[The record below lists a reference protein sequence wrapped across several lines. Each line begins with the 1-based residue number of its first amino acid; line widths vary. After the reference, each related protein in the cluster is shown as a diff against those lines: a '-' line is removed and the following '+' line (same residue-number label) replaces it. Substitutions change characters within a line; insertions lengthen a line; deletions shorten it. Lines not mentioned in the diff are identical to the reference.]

1 MTSSQPQRS
10 PAGPARLYRMP
21 AERALAAIPASSIS
35 VLLTD
40 PPYTSVN
47 RQGGRGS
54 HLQRWFAGGLSWTE
68 IGRILAV
75 ARRKLRADGVAF
87 VMTNGSGLH
96 DALGALER
104 AGFARVRTI
113 TWDRRYPGL
122 GGGLRHQTEFVL
134 VGLLPGSRTLT
145 GVDLVAV
152 SAVGPGTAGRY
163 PTQKPD
169 ELGRILARMARIG
182 SCDVVLDPFVGSG
195 ALLVGA
201 RELGAHVIG
210 CDIAPAALRQAKA
223 KLGSAGTTAK
233 PARSSTPRARTGR
246 RQPAPKGQPRIG
258 S

>member
-1 MTSSQPQRS
+1 MTRQSTRPRGAHPPGQ
-10 PAGPARLYRMP
+10 ARLYRMP
-21 AERALAAIPASSIS
+21 AERALAAIPAGSIS

-75 ARRKLRADGVAF
+75 ARRKLRSDGVAF
-87 VMTNGSGLH
+87 VMTNGDGLH

-182 SCDVVLDPFVGSG
+182 PGDVVLDPFVGSG

-223 KLGSAGTTAK
+223 KLGS
-233 PARSSTPRARTGR
+233 P
-246 RQPAPKGQPRIG
+246 
-258 S
+258 